1 MSSVTFP
8 SVFPAGPQRGCTG
21 AHVTGLAATTPFVA
35 PEAIE
40 RARGARFELRLGAN
54 ESPFGPSPLALRAA
68 TRALRRAAWY
78 GDPESHELSERLA
91 ELTGRPRSEVLV
103 GSGIDDLLGLA
114 VRCVLEPG
122 DVAVA
127 ASGTYPTFGYHVRGY
142 GGELLTAPYGNDFHV
157 DTDALATLATHS
169 GARVVYIANPD
180 NPSGTLHDE
189 RVVGELAERL
199 PPGCALFVDEAYHDF
214 VESAEDSPAAASRED
229 RILRFRTFS
238 KGHGLAGLRVGYVL
252 AAEDYVRGFEKV
264 RVQFGVN
271 RIAQAA
277 ALASL
282 ADREHLRDVVRLV
295 ARSRALY
302 ERLGRDAGWTPIPSR
317 TNFIAFD
324 VGAAQRAQAWVDALE
339 LRRVFVRRG
348 SAPPLDGCV
357 RVTVGT
363 EDECRRLEQIVE
375 EVA

>member
-1 MSSVTFP
+1 M
-8 SVFPAGPQRGCTG
+8 
-21 AHVTGLAATTPFVA
+21 
-35 PEAIE
+35 
-40 RARGARFELRLGAN
+40 
-54 ESPFGPSPLALRAA
+54 
-68 TRALRRAAWY
+68 RALQKAAWY
-78 GDPESHELSERLA
+78 GDPESHDLREQLA
-91 ELTGRPRSEVLV
+91 ELTGRSRIEILV

-122 DVAVA
+122 DIAVA
-127 ASGTYPTFGYHVRGY
+127 ASGTYPTFEYHVRGY
-142 GGELLTAPYGNDFHV
+142 GGELLTAPYRDDFHV
-157 DTDALATLATHS
+157 DVDELATLATHS
-169 GARVVYIANPD
+169 GARVVYLANPD

-189 RVVGELAERL
+189 RVIEELADRL

-214 VESAEDSPAAASRED
+214 VESTGNSPTAASHKD
-229 RILRFRTFS
+229 LILRFRTFS

-252 AAEDYVRGFEKV
+252 AGEDYVRAFEKV

-282 ADREHLRDVVRLV
+282 ADHEHLQHVVRLV
-295 ARSRALY
+295 AKSRTRY

-324 VGAAQRAQAWVDALE
+324 VGTAQRAQAWVDALE

-363 EDECRRLEQIVE
+363 EDDCRRLEQILE